1 MERVFLDTEA
11 DGEAQTQGE
20 VQVAQA
26 PIAKVYTPI
35 QMHFLTR
42 LQRLGDIR
50 EESQDSDALTIKLI
64 GRGIYSIYRECIDAG
79 VGEEARRILG
89 I

>member
-11 DGEAQTQGE
+11 DGEAQATSE
-20 VQVAQA
+20 TQVAQA
-26 PIAKVYTPI
+26 LPAKVYTPI

-42 LQRLGDIR
+42 LQRFGDIR
-50 EESQDSDALTIKLI
+50 EESHDADALTIKLV

-79 VGEEARRILG
+79 VGDEARRILG